1 MQGTFEDGLTEGLAA
16 LGLELDR
23 QAISSLARYQ
33 RELAHWSGRMN
44 LIAKNTSVQQMVEN
58 HFLDSLTLLPLL
70 PEGAHLLDVGSGAGF
85 PGLACRAVRPDLL
98 LTMVEPRL
106 KRVSFLRHIV
116 RTLGLSGV
124 RIIAGRIEDE
134 GLLPSEMVFSHI
146 TSRAVSDIAGFLGM
160 IERFS
165 RPGLKVICMKGP
177 KWREELAAAAAVI
190 EGLPFTLAEVVER
203 RLPGSGA
210 VRAMLVFISAGGS

>member
-1 MQGTFEDGLTEGLAA
+1 
-16 LGLELDR
+16 
-23 QAISSLARYQ
+23 
-33 RELAHWSGRMN
+33 MN
-44 LIAKNTSVQQMVEN
+44 LVAKNTSVQQMVGN

-85 PGLACRAVRPDLL
+85 PGLACRAARPDLL

-124 RIIAGRIEDE
+124 EIVAGRIEDE
-134 GLLPSEMVFSHI
+134 GLLPSSSVFSHI

-177 KWREELAAAAAVI
+177 KWREELAAATAVL
-190 EGLPFTLAEVVER
+190 ESLPFALAEVVER